1 MSDAAKPRLKIS
13 RPGLMLIKS
22 FEGFRPRAVQAE
34 DGRWIVGYGHTA
46 STREG
51 AVVDEAD
58 AELLLQY
65 DLLPITAALN
75 DRIDGPINQHQF
87 DALASFAISVGLKAF
102 LASDVLRRFNA
113 GQAKE
118 AADALIGWPEPESP
132 DAAPRRR
139 SAERALFNA
148 GPDASVTVADLMIA
162 PLPVAGDLSEE
173 PAPLPATAETAKP
186 QVASPDATSP
196 ASDARAAAVASL
208 LGERAPVTS
217 TPVTAT
223 DVTPAPAPATDDV
236 AADPAPQWDAA
247 STAAPTTD
255 TTSDQTPAVVEDET
269 PAAPVMRHE
278 ATPAKP
284 KSFDWGYT
292 GAFMIMG
299 AIGFTACG
307 AAAAAFRLASSRPSP
322 SNETLVIAGVLGL
335 IGAVCVAAAAWNLYV
350 RWSKPD

>member
-1 MSDAAKPRLKIS
+1 
-13 RPGLMLIKS
+13 MLIKS
-22 FEGFRPRAVQAE
+22 FEGFRPRAVQAD
-34 DGRWIVGYGHTA
+34 DGRWVIGYGHTA
-46 STREG
+46 SAREG
-51 AVVDEAD
+51 ATVDEAD

-65 DLLPITAALN
+65 DLLPITTALN

-87 DALASFAISVGLKAF
+87 NALASFAISVGLKAF

-148 GPDASVTVADLMIA
+148 APDASVTVADLMIA
-162 PLPVAGDLSEE
+162 PLPVAGDLSQE
-173 PAPLPATAETAKP
+173 PTALPANAEATAP
-186 QVASPDATSP
+186 QPASP

-208 LGERAPVTS
+208 LGESAPVTS
-217 TPVTAT
+217 TSVTTT
-223 DVTPAPAPATDDV
+223 DVAPASAPATDDV
-236 AADPAPQWDAA
+236 AADPAPQWDAG
-247 STAAPTTD
+247 STSAPTPD
-255 TTSDQTPAVVEDET
+255 TASDQTPAVVEADT

-284 KSFDWGYT
+284 KGFDWGYT
-292 GAFMIMG
+292 GAFLIMG

-307 AAAAAFRLASSRPSP
+307 AAAAAFRLAASRPSP

>member
-1 MSDAAKPRLKIS
+1 
-13 RPGLMLIKS
+13 MLIKS
-22 FEGFRPRAVQAE
+22 FEGFRPRAVQA
-34 DGRWIVGYGHTA
+34 DNGRWVIGYGHTA
-46 STREG
+46 SAREG
-51 AVVDEAD
+51 ATVDEAD

-65 DLLPITAALN
+65 DLLPITTALN

-87 DALASFAISVGLKAF
+87 DALASFGMSVGLKPF

-148 GPDASVTVADLMIA
+148 APEASVTVADLMIA
-162 PLPVAGDLSEE
+162 PLPVAGGLSQE
-173 PAPLPATAETAKP
+173 PAPVPAAVQPTTEP
-186 QVASPDATSP
+186 VANP
-196 ASDARAAAVASL
+196 AAQARAAAVASL
-208 LGERAPVTS
+208 LGENAPVTS
-217 TPVTAT
+217 TPVTP
-223 DVTPAPAPATDDV
+223 DPAPSTDDV

-247 STAAPTTD
+247 SSSSAAGEDATV
-255 TTSDQTPAVVEDET
+255 QTPPLVGDET

-278 ATPAKP
+278 ATPAKA
-284 KSFDWGYT
+284 KGFDWGYT
-292 GAFMIMG
+292 GAFLIMG

-307 AAAAAFRLASSRPSP
+307 AAAAAFRLAANRPSP

>member
-1 MSDAAKPRLKIS
+1 
-13 RPGLMLIKS
+13 MLIKS

-34 DGRWIVGYGHTA
+34 DGHWVIGYGHTA
-46 STREG
+46 SAREG

-75 DRIDGPINQHQF
+75 ERIDGPINQHQF

-118 AADALIGWPEPESP
+118 AGDALIGWPEPESP

-148 GPDASVTVADLMIA
+148 SLEASVTVGDLMIA
-162 PLPVAGDLSEE
+162 PLPVAGDLSQE
-173 PAPLPATAETAKP
+173 PAPLPAAQPTAEPMAEPTAN
-186 QVASPDATSP
+186 P
-196 ASDARAAAVASL
+196 AAQARAAAVASL
-208 LGERAPVTS
+208 LGESAPVIS
-217 TPVTAT
+217 TPAT
-223 DVTPAPAPATDDV
+223 SDATPVTDDV

-247 STAAPTTD
+247 SSSTAAGEDVTV
-255 TTSDQTPAVVEDET
+255 QTPPVADDET

-278 ATPAKP
+278 ATPAKA
-284 KSFDWGYT
+284 KGFDWGFT
-292 GAFMIMG
+292 GAFLIMG

-307 AAAAAFRLASSRPSP
+307 AAAAAFRLAASRPSP

-335 IGAVCVAAAAWNLYV
+335 IGAVCVAAAAWNLYA

>member
-162 PLPVAGDLSEE
+162 PLPVAGDLSQE
-173 PAPLPATAETAKP
+173 PSPLPAAP
-186 QVASPDATSP
+186 QAASP

-208 LGERAPVTS
+208 LGESAPVTS
-217 TPVTAT
+217 TPVAT
-223 DVTPAPAPATDDV
+223 TDGIPATTPTTDDV

-247 STAAPTTD
+247 STSTHTPD
-255 TTSDQTPAVVEDET
+255 TASDQTPAVVEDET

-278 ATPAKP
+278 ATPAKA
-284 KSFDWGYT
+284 KGFDWGYT
-292 GAFMIMG
+292 GAFLIMG

-335 IGAVCVAAAAWNLYV
+335 IGGVCVAAAAWNLYS

>member
-1 MSDAAKPRLKIS
+1 
-13 RPGLMLIKS
+13 MLIKS

-34 DGRWIVGYGHTA
+34 DGRWVIGYGHTA
-46 STREG
+46 SAREG
-51 AVVDEAD
+51 ATVDEAD

-65 DLLPITAALN
+65 DLLPITTALN

-148 GPDASVTVADLMIA
+148 GPDAAITVADLMIA

-173 PAPLPATAETAKP
+173 PAPLPATP
-186 QVASPDATSP
+186 QAASPAAASPAAASP

-208 LGERAPVTS
+208 LGETAPVISTPVTS
-217 TPVTAT
+217 T
-223 DVTPAPAPATDDV
+223 DGTPATAPATDDV
-236 AADPAPQWDAA
+236 AADPAPQWDAG
-247 STAAPTTD
+247 STSHPTSD
-255 TTSDQTPAVVEDET
+255 TASDQTPAVVEDEA

-278 ATPAKP
+278 ATPAKA

-292 GAFMIMG
+292 GAFLIMG

-335 IGAVCVAAAAWNLYV
+335 IGAVCVAAAAWNLYA

>member
-22 FEGFRPRAVQAE
+22 FEGFRPRAVQAD
-34 DGRWIVGYGHTA
+34 DGRWVIGYGHTA
-46 STREG
+46 SAREG
-51 AVVDEAD
+51 AAVDEAD

-162 PLPVAGDLSEE
+162 PLPVAGALSEE
-173 PAPLPATAETAKP
+173 SAPLPANAEATPP
-186 QVASPDATSP
+186 QPASP

-208 LGERAPVTS
+208 LGESAPVTS
-217 TPVTAT
+217 TPVTPT
-223 DVTPAPAPATDDV
+223 DGTPATAPATDDV
-236 AADPAPQWDAA
+236 AADPAPQWDAG
-247 STAAPTTD
+247 STSAPTPD
-255 TTSDQTPAVVEDET
+255 TASDQTPAVVEDDT
-269 PAAPVMRHE
+269 PAAPIMRHE
-278 ATPAKP
+278 ATPAKA
-284 KSFDWGYT
+284 KGFDWGYT
-292 GAFMIMG
+292 GAFLIMG

>member
-1 MSDAAKPRLKIS
+1 
-13 RPGLMLIKS
+13 MLIKS
-22 FEGFRPRAVQAE
+22 FEGFRPRAVKGE
-34 DGRWIVGYGHTA
+34 DGRWVVGYGHTA
-46 STREG
+46 SAREG

-65 DLLPITAALN
+65 DLLPITTALN

-102 LASDVLRRFNA
+102 LTSDVLRRFNA

-148 GPDASVTVADLMIA
+148 APDASVTVADLMIA
-162 PLPVAGDLSEE
+162 PLPVAGDPSQE
-173 PAPLPATAETAKP
+173 PAPLPAAAQPTTEPTAN
-186 QVASPDATSP
+186 P
-196 ASDARAAAVASL
+196 AAQARAAAVASL
-208 LGERAPVTS
+208 LGESTPVTS
-217 TPVTAT
+217 TPAT
-223 DVTPAPAPATDDV
+223 SDPAPSTDDV

-247 STAAPTTD
+247 SSSAAAGEDATV
-255 TTSDQTPAVVEDET
+255 QTPPVAGDET

-278 ATPAKP
+278 ATPAKA
-284 KSFDWGYT
+284 KGFDWGYT
-292 GAFMIMG
+292 GAFLIMG

-307 AAAAAFRLASSRPSP
+307 AAAAAFRLAASRPAP

-335 IGAVCVAAAAWNLYV
+335 IGAVCVAAAAWNLYA

>member
-1 MSDAAKPRLKIS
+1 MSDVAKSRLKVS

-34 DGRWIVGYGHTA
+34 DGRWIVGYGHTV

-75 DRIDGPINQHQF
+75 ERIDGPINQHQF

-118 AADALIGWPEPESP
+118 AADALIGWPEPDSP

-162 PLPVAGDLSEE
+162 PLPVAGELSEE
-173 PAPLPATAETAKP
+173 PAPLPATT
-186 QVASPDATSP
+186 QVTSAQPTSP

-208 LGERAPVTS
+208 LGESGPVTS
-217 TPVTAT
+217 TPL
-223 DVTPAPAPATDDV
+223 TPAPSDV

-247 STAAPTTD
+247 PTPTPTTD
-255 TTSDQTPAVVEDET
+255 TASDQTPVAVEDET

-278 ATPAKP
+278 ATPAKA
-284 KSFDWGYT
+284 KGFDWGYT
-292 GAFMIMG
+292 GAFLIMG

>member
-34 DGRWIVGYGHTA
+34 DGRWVVGYGHTA

-102 LASDVLRRFNA
+102 LASDVIRRFNA

-148 GPDASVTVADLMIA
+148 RPDTAITVADLMIA

-173 PAPLPATAETAKP
+173 PAPLPARTEAAP
-186 QVASPDATSP
+186 HQPASP

-208 LGERAPVTS
+208 LGESAPVTS
-217 TPVTAT
+217 TPVTTT
-223 DVTPAPAPATDDV
+223 DVTPATDDV
-236 AADPAPQWDAA
+236 AADPAPQWDAG
-247 STAAPTTD
+247 STSPPTTD
-255 TTSDQTPAVVEDET
+255 TASDQAPAVVEDET
-269 PAAPVMRHE
+269 PTAPVMRHE
-278 ATPAKP
+278 TMPAKA
-284 KSFDWGYT
+284 KGFDWGYT
-292 GAFMIMG
+292 GAFLIMG

-350 RWSKPD
+350 RWRKPD

>member
-1 MSDAAKPRLKIS
+1 
-13 RPGLMLIKS
+13 MLIKS

-34 DGRWIVGYGHTA
+34 EGRWVIGYGHTA
-46 STREG
+46 SAREG
-51 AVVDEAD
+51 ATVDEAD

-75 DRIDGPINQHQF
+75 ERIDGPINQHQF

-148 GPDASVTVADLMIA
+148 SPEASVTVADLMIA
-162 PLPVAGDLSEE
+162 PLPVAGDLSQE
-173 PAPLPATAETAKP
+173 PAPLPAAQPTTKPRAEPTAN
-186 QVASPDATSP
+186 P
-196 ASDARAAAVASL
+196 AAQARAAAVASL
-208 LGERAPVTS
+208 LGESAPVIS
-217 TPVTAT
+217 TPAT
-223 DVTPAPAPATDDV
+223 SDPAPSTDDV

-247 STAAPTTD
+247 SSPAAVGEDATV
-255 TTSDQTPAVVEDET
+255 QTPPVAGDET

-278 ATPAKP
+278 ATPAKA
-284 KSFDWGYT
+284 KGFDWVYT
-292 GAFMIMG
+292 GAFLIMG

-307 AAAAAFRLASSRPSP
+307 AAAAAFRLAASRPSP

-335 IGAVCVAAAAWNLYV
+335 IGAVCVAAAAWNLYA
-350 RWSKPD
+350 RWSKAD

>member
-1 MSDAAKPRLKIS
+1 
-13 RPGLMLIKS
+13 MLIKS
-22 FEGFRPRAVQAE
+22 FEGFRQRAVQAE
-34 DGRWIVGYGHTA
+34 DGRWVIGYGHTA
-46 STREG
+46 SAREG
-51 AVVDEAD
+51 ATVDEAD

-65 DLLPITAALN
+65 DLLPITTALN
-75 DRIDGPINQHQF
+75 ERIDGPINQHQF

-118 AADALIGWPEPESP
+118 AADALIGWPEPDSP

-148 GPDASVTVADLMIA
+148 SPDASVTVADLMIA
-162 PLPVAGDLSEE
+162 PLPVSGDLSQE
-173 PAPLPATAETAKP
+173 PAPLPATPQPTTKP
-186 QVASPDATSP
+186 VANP
-196 ASDARAAAVASL
+196 AAQARAAAVASL
-208 LGERAPVTS
+208 LGESAPVTS
-217 TPVTAT
+217 TPVTL
-223 DVTPAPAPATDDV
+223 DPAPVTDDV
-236 AADPAPQWDAA
+236 AADPAAQWDAA
-247 STAAPTTD
+247 SSSVAAGEDATV
-255 TTSDQTPAVVEDET
+255 QTPPVAGDET

-278 ATPAKP
+278 ATPAKA
-284 KSFDWGYT
+284 KGFDWGYT
-292 GAFMIMG
+292 GAFLIMG

-335 IGAVCVAAAAWNLYV
+335 IGAVCVAAAAWNLYA

>member
-1 MSDAAKPRLKIS
+1 
-13 RPGLMLIKS
+13 MLIKS

-162 PLPVAGDLSEE
+162 PLPVAGDLSEG
-173 PAPLPATAETAKP
+173 PAPLPATTQA
-186 QVASPDATSP
+186 ASPAAASP

-208 LGERAPVTS
+208 LGESPPVTS
-217 TPVTAT
+217 PPVTT
-223 DVTPAPAPATDDV
+223 PDGTPATAPATDDV

-247 STAAPTTD
+247 STSAPTTD
-255 TTSDQTPAVVEDET
+255 TASDQTPAVVEDET

-278 ATPAKP
+278 APPAKA
-284 KSFDWGYT
+284 KGFDWGYT
-292 GAFMIMG
+292 GAFLIMG

>member
-1 MSDAAKPRLKIS
+1 
-13 RPGLMLIKS
+13 MLIKS
-22 FEGFRPRAVQAE
+22 FEGFRPRAVQTQ
-34 DGRWIVGYGHTA
+34 DGRWVIGYGHTA
-46 STREG
+46 SAREG
-51 AVVDEAD
+51 ATVDEAD

-65 DLLPITAALN
+65 DLLPIATALN

-148 GPDASVTVADLMIA
+148 SPEASVTVADLMIA
-162 PLPVAGDLSEE
+162 PLPVAGDLSQE
-173 PAPLPATAETAKP
+173 PAPHPVTAQPTTEPVANPAA
-186 QVASPDATSP
+186 Q
-196 ASDARAAAVASL
+196 ARAAAVASL
-208 LGERAPVTS
+208 LGESAPVTS
-217 TPVTAT
+217 TPVTS
-223 DVTPAPAPATDDV
+223 DPTPVTDDV
-236 AADPAPQWDAA
+236 AADPAAQWDAA
-247 STAAPTTD
+247 SSSAAAGEAATV
-255 TTSDQTPAVVEDET
+255 QTPPVAGDET

-278 ATPAKP
+278 ATPAKA
-284 KSFDWGYT
+284 KGFDWGYT
-292 GAFMIMG
+292 GAFLIMG

-307 AAAAAFRLASSRPSP
+307 AAAAAFRLAANRPSP

>member
-1 MSDAAKPRLKIS
+1 
-13 RPGLMLIKS
+13 MLIKS

-34 DGRWIVGYGHTA
+34 DGRWVVGYGHTA

-51 AVVDEAD
+51 ATVDEAD

-65 DLLPITAALN
+65 DLLPITSALN
-75 DRIDGPINQHQF
+75 ERIDGHINQHQF
-87 DALASFAISVGLKAF
+87 DALASFAISVGLKAL

-148 GPDASVTVADLMIA
+148 GPDASITVADLMIA
-162 PLPVAGDLSEE
+162 PLPVAGELSEE
-173 PAPLPATAETAKP
+173 PAPLPALP
-186 QVASPDATSP
+186 QASSPAAASP

-208 LGERAPVTS
+208 LGESAPVTS
-217 TPVTAT
+217 TPL
-223 DVTPAPAPATDDV
+223 TPAPGDV

-247 STAAPTTD
+247 STSAPTTD
-255 TTSDQTPAVVEDET
+255 TASDQTPAAVEDET
-269 PAAPVMRHE
+269 PAASVMRHE
-278 ATPAKP
+278 ATPAKA
-284 KSFDWGYT
+284 KGFDWGYT
-292 GAFMIMG
+292 GAFLIMG

>member
-1 MSDAAKPRLKIS
+1 MSDAVKPRLKIS

-34 DGRWIVGYGHTA
+34 DGRWVVGYGHTA
-46 STREG
+46 SAREG

-65 DLLPITAALN
+65 DLLPITTALN
-75 DRIDGPINQHQF
+75 ERIDGPINQHQF

-148 GPDASVTVADLMIA
+148 GSDTSVTVADLMIA

-173 PAPLPATAETAKP
+173 PVPLPASP
-186 QVASPDATSP
+186 QSDSPAAPSP

-208 LGERAPVTS
+208 LGENAPVAS

-223 DVTPAPAPATDDV
+223 DGTPASAPATDDV
-236 AADPAPQWDAA
+236 AADPAPQRDAA
-247 STAAPTTD
+247 STAVPTTD
-255 TTSDQTPAVVEDET
+255 TISDQTPTAVDDET
-269 PAAPVMRHE
+269 PVAPVMRHE
-278 ATPAKP
+278 ATPTQAKG
-284 KSFDWGYT
+284 FDWGYT
-292 GAFMIMG
+292 GPFLIMG
-299 AIGFTACG
+299 AIGFIACG

-322 SNETLVIAGVLGL
+322 SSETLVIAGVLGL
-335 IGAVCVAAAAWNLYV
+335 IGTVCVAAAAWNLYV

>member
-1 MSDAAKPRLKIS
+1 MSDVTKSRLKVS

-22 FEGFRPRAVQAE
+22 FEGFRPRAIKAE

-87 DALASFAISVGLKAF
+87 DALASFAKSVGLKAF

-113 GQAKE
+113 GQARE

-139 SAERALFNA
+139 TAERALFNA
-148 GPDASVTVADLMIA
+148 APDAGVTVAELMIA
-162 PLPVAGDLSEE
+162 PLPGAGDLAEE
-173 PAPLPATAETAKP
+173 PAPLPT
-186 QVASPDATSP
+186 P
-196 ASDARAAAVASL
+196 APADARAAAVASL
-208 LGERAPVTS
+208 LGETAPTVS
-217 TPVTAT
+217 TPLTPDTTVST
-223 DVTPAPAPATDDV
+223 DMTAPAPASGTNDV
-236 AADPAPQWDAA
+236 AADPAPQWDATPLA
-247 STAAPTTD
+247 SVDTRPTDDTAVTTD
-255 TTSDQTPAVVEDET
+255 DTPAF
-269 PAAPVMRHE
+269 PVMRHE
-278 ATPAKP
+278 ARARADKAKG
-284 KSFDWGYT
+284 FDWGYT
-292 GAFMIMG
+292 GAFLIMG

-307 AAAAAFRLASSRPSP
+307 AAAAAYRLASSHPSP